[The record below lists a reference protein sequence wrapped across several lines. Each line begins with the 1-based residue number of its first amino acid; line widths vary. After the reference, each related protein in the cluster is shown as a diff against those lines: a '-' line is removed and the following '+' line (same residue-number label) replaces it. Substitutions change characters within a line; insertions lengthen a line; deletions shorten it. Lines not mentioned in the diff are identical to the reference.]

1 MALGL
6 VQWASLVSTQSV
18 VVLFGWRRRRFEEE
32 VVVKLSEVIL
42 YCPYFGEI
50 LSLRLTHLGAGDVR
64 EAADGP
70 TRAAECCSS
79 RDLPDQGVELQGVRG
94 HGGHAAHVHLL
105 SLRDKQLLLRAED
118 NTS

>member
-1 MALGL
+1 M
-6 VQWASLVSTQSV
+6 
-18 VVLFGWRRRRFEEE
+18 
-32 VVVKLSEVIL
+32 VKLSEVIL